1 MSYER
6 VTPRA
11 RQGTTGI
18 CEEMD
23 VTAGNGVWIAPPDRV
38 AAVTIAVHIPTSK
51 TAQFT
56 IETSCNRPETIGDNG
71 AGGAQLRIAIK
82 RATCAAARPQSPKR
96 DFGRAHRG
104 GTSARATARIG
115 RDGIARKYRTAP
127 TRDTPRVRLVYA
139 GRRLDLAGRAREISR
154 FTAGA

>member
-38 AAVTIAVHIPTSK
+38 AAVTIAVHIPDGY
-51 TAQFT
+51 TASYT
-56 IETSCNRPETIGDNG
+56 VEISCNRPETIGSNGDGGYWDNIYG
-71 AGGAQLRIAIK
+71 DGVVK
-82 RATCAAARPQSPKR
+82 TE
-96 DFGRAHRG
+96 
-104 GTSARATARIG
+104 SAVTMLANAVTGIRVRCIEATAPINVCFVG
-115 RDGIARKYRTAP
+115 
-127 TRDTPRVRLVYA
+127 
-139 GRRLDLAGRAREISR
+139 
-154 FTAGA
+154 